1 MWSLVLMLVW
11 LTASGVDSET
21 RQIGLYAS
29 YPECLAALVD
39 RAIREAARPA
49 LVLPR
54 SDYRVVE
61 IMFSCVGPDE
71 QDT

>member
-11 LTASGVDSET
+11 LTVDGLDSET
-21 RQIGLYAS
+21 RSIGLYES

-39 RAIREAARPA
+39 KATREAARPA

-61 IMFSCVGPDE
+61 IMFSCVGPNE
-71 QDT
+71 QGV